1 MSTAFKRGRSP
12 NSPVTTL
19 LQNPGLSNTTTST
32 NANSPG
38 SVNPMNTNSPS
49 SASSRRSVRI
59 PKNLSKIQV
68 QPPAPKRQRLAKA
81 LVGRKRGKLN
91 NTAGETSGNS
101 SNSAM
106 NNRPTPKRKK
116 ITSATRSALRQIP
129 QPAFRTA
136 AMGAAV
142 KERTIANNYANL
154 VNQRNALPSGYKVKF
169 VNKLLLNTA
178 KNGDKAVKIIRAR
191 MRETVAEGL
200 DRYKN
205 LRSLTK
211 KLSPNG
217 QKKFTNNIKNNLSMG
232 RHMMIKNAI
241 LKEVKKEAN
250 AKAVREKAANEKKR
264 ANTVINSAIK
274 QRRANAKKAEEKA
287 KQVREKAIT
296 NAKAVIRERQQ
307 KEANQKANANAKAV
321 TKSVRVA
328 KSANAATKSPNKP
341 ANSRRNSAT
350 KLPPARGAV
359 VRNNANSKF
368 SGKGKEGILKVIKNL
383 ARITQSTPNSKLVT
397 LMPQIPVNSI
407 KEYYAY
413 AYAIL
418 YDMVDM
424 IPDTQLNKV
433 SVDSTFIQE
442 IHKRIMQLNEYS
454 SGRSTGSSG
463 DRKEFTFELKDDDV
477 VEFLFL
483 MWLDGSHDEYFKN
496 LSFKDFLNSDFCT
509 NFFEPI
515 HIQLAKKFVEQMP
528 DATKIFNNNN
538 NNNNARLNSIIK
550 KYKDK
555 KNGVTKFKQDKTN
568 LFYGEFNNRFSTI
581 LKICIEAESVWF
593 FIHEYNP
600 KMFKD
605 NKGKVISVSK
615 KIINKDLK
623 TLKDTFEKILKT
635 NIGSFLG
642 VNTSNIGITRTG
654 LSSKMKGTQTRL
666 VSLDYQSS
674 FATIDAFINKTSQF
688 RPYVTAGNM
697 IYPGKHML
705 KSSVYKQDV
714 AMLTRVLKNRNPEIM
729 NNKSNAA
736 LEAHYH
742 VGPLNFSLK
751 NNGKDFF
758 KVNLNIR
765 KEGPS
770 NNVNKLYSGDFFD
783 LKINNKAIMLGATAK
798 NAGGRGAN
806 NQSNASSQA
815 MMGKFMGDALQYMV
829 VAIQNKY
836 RDKNRIFGSGDGSA
850 CFMYAFMCKKLD
862 IPPRLLV
869 DLGGSNKIMTYVGL
883 NGNNKQLI

>member
-32 NANSPG
+32 NANSSG

-287 KQVREKAIT
+287 KQVREKAIA

-307 KEANQKANANAKAV
+307 KEANQKANPNAKAV
-321 TKSVRVA
+321 TKSASVA
-328 KSANAATKSPNKP
+328 KSANAKTRVKNMTNENLISVLGKNASIIENTGNIKMPAATQ
-341 ANSRRNSAT
+341 
-350 KLPPARGAV
+350 
-359 VRNNANSKF
+359 NSKDLLLDTID
-368 SGKGKEGILKVIKNL
+368 SIQNPGNRSSRIKGAKQHLRYLYGGALSNDRLRKLKKLKKRDVQMKILRQFTALQSKIVAVPNRPLTINL
-383 ARITQSTPNSKLVT
+383 DEDGT
-397 LMPQIPVNSI
+397 L
-407 KEYYAY
+407 
-413 AYAIL
+413 
-418 YDMVDM
+418 D
-424 IPDTQLNKV
+424 
-433 SVDSTFIQE
+433 
-442 IHKRIMQLNEYS
+442 
-454 SGRSTGSSG
+454 
-463 DRKEFTFELKDDDV
+463 
-477 VEFLFL
+477 FLFL
-483 MWLDGSHDEYFKN
+483 MWCDMLHDKTVDKSV
-496 LSFKDFLNSDFCT
+496 SFQKFLNGGAVRMLF
-509 NFFEPI
+509 PGPGI
-515 HIQLAKKFVEQMP
+515 KFTP
-528 DATKIFNNNN
+528 TIF
-538 NNNNARLNSIIK
+538 IK
-550 KYKDK
+550 SL
-555 KNGVTKFKQDKTN
+555 V
-568 LFYGEFNNRFSTI
+568 
-581 LKICIEAESVWF
+581 AE
-593 FIHEYNP
+593 
-600 KMFKD
+600 
-605 NKGKVISVSK
+605 
-615 KIINKDLK
+615 
-623 TLKDTFEKILKT
+623 
-635 NIGSFLG
+635 
-642 VNTSNIGITRTG
+642 
-654 LSSKMKGTQTRL
+654 
-666 VSLDYQSS
+666 
-674 FATIDAFINKTSQF
+674 
-688 RPYVTAGNM
+688 
-697 IYPGKHML
+697 
-705 KSSVYKQDV
+705 
-714 AMLTRVLKNRNPEIM
+714 
-729 NNKSNAA
+729 
-736 LEAHYH
+736 
-742 VGPLNFSLK
+742 
-751 NNGKDFF
+751 
-758 KVNLNIR
+758 
-765 KEGPS
+765 
-770 NNVNKLYSGDFFD
+770 
-783 LKINNKAIMLGATAK
+783 
-798 NAGGRGAN
+798 AGGVFKFSRGAN
-806 NQSNASSQA
+806 NRVVDVTKAMTTSYEAEWKDAMIEGNIPITKNKKPTPINRKMISTTKFKLDSIRNNINKNVYISIDQEGVGAKEFSGIIDKSKEMNKNVEKYKLGSVISYANIFDAGSQMVKQGIHQDRVRSRAWGMIDDPRNVKFVTAYYSSLFQVQLNGRGKNITNNQNTIRSSEFGFVEDENGDGEIKFMINGGEIKPSKGA
-815 MMGKFMGDALQYMV
+815 KKEAKNTGDPSLQLIKFMGDFMQVLTALHAQ
-829 VAIQNKY
+829 
-836 RDKNRIFGSGDGSA
+836 KNGGERMLYIPASGDGM
-850 CFMYAFMCKKLD
+850 FVVIYMYLARKLG
-862 IPPRLLV
+862 LV
-869 DLGGSNKIMTYVGL
+869 PKIITSTEDQSMLHFVNLSDVIVGSSTKNSNQVGGGSYGFS
-883 NGNNKQLI
+883 QR

>member
-19 LQNPGLSNTTTST
+19 LQDPGLSNTTTST
-32 NANSPG
+32 NANSSG

-81 LVGRKRGKLN
+81 LVGRKRSKLN

-116 ITSATRSALRQIP
+116 ITSATRSAVRQIP

-136 AMGAAV
+136 AMGAAAF
-142 KERTIANNYANL
+142 ERKIANNYDNL
-154 VNQRNALPSGYKVKF
+154 KNQRNALPSGYKANF

-178 KNGDKAVKIIRAR
+178 KKGDKAVKLIRAR
-191 MRETVAEGL
+191 MREAVTEGL
-200 DRYKN
+200 DRSKN
-205 LRSLTK
+205 LRNLAK

-217 QKKFTNNIKNNLSMG
+217 QKKFTNDITNNLSVSRYMV
-232 RHMMIKNAI
+232 IKNAI
-241 LKEVKKEAN
+241 SREIKSEVKEKA
-250 AKAVREKAANEKKR
+250 AKEKAANEKKR

-274 QRRANAKKAEEKA
+274 QRRVNAKAANEKKRANTVINSAIKQRRQKEANAKAA
-287 KQVREKAIT
+287 KEKAIA
-296 NAKAVIRERQQ
+296 NAREVIRARQQ

-321 TKSVRVA
+321 TKSV
-328 KSANAATKSPNKP
+328 NATKSPNKP
-341 ANSRRNSAT
+341 ANSRRNSVT
-350 KLPPARGAV
+350 TLPSARGMAV
-359 VRNNANSKF
+359 NNANSKII
-368 SGKGKEGILKVIKNL
+368 GKGKEGILKVIKNL
-383 ARITQSTPNSKLVT
+383 ASDTQKRNNAYLSG

-413 AYAIL
+413 AYAIM

-424 IPDTQLNKV
+424 MDATKLKDV
-433 SVDSTFIQE
+433 SVDAIFIQE
-442 IHKRIMQLNEYS
+442 IHKRIMRLNEYS
-454 SGRSTGSSG
+454 SGRSAGSFG
-463 DRKEFTFELKDDDV
+463 DRQHFTFNLNNDDV

-509 NFFEPI
+509 NFFNPD

-528 DATKIFNNNN
+528 DATKIFNI
-538 NNNNARLNSIIK
+538 NNARLNSIIR

-555 KNGVTKFKQDKTN
+555 TKFKKDKAD
-568 LFYGEFNNRFSTI
+568 LFNGKFRNRFSTI
-581 LKICIEAESVWF
+581 LNICIEAESVWF
-593 FIHEYNP
+593 FIHEHNP

-605 NKGKVISVSK
+605 KGKAISVSK
-615 KIINKDLK
+615 KLLGKDYGKLK
-623 TLKDTFEKILKT
+623 ETFEKVLKT
-635 NIGSFLG
+635 NIGKILG
-642 VNTSNIGITRTG
+642 VNTSNLGITRTG

-666 VSLDYQSS
+666 VSLDYQSN
-674 FATIDAFINKTSQF
+674 FGTIDAFINKTSQF

-697 IYPGKHML
+697 IDAGKHML
-705 KSSVYKQDV
+705 KSSVYKNDV
-714 AMLTRVLKNRNPEIM
+714 AMLTRVLTTKKPEIM
-729 NNKSNAA
+729 NNKNNAA

-742 VGPLNFSLK
+742 VGPLNFSIK
-751 NNGKDFF
+751 NNGQDFF

-765 KEGPS
+765 KEGPG
-770 NNVNKLYSGDFFD
+770 NNTNNSYSGDFFD
-783 LKINNKAIMLGATAK
+783 LKINDKAVLLGATAK

-806 NQSNASSQA
+806 NQSNASPQA
-815 MMGKFMGDALQYMV
+815 MMGKFMGDALQYMI

-836 RDKNRIFGSGDGSA
+836 RGKNRIFGSGDGSA
-850 CFMYAFMCKKLD
+850 CFMYAYMCKKLG

-869 DLGGSNKIMTYVGL
+869 DVGGSNKIVTYVGL
-883 NGNNKQLI
+883 NRN